1 MHNKDN
7 NDKDWM
13 DDNCLFIAIQMLE
26 KQKEI
31 QDRSL
36 EPNVC
41 HSMPLPVDPI
51 SRGNEEE
58 EEDKDLIGRH
68 RSDDCKNRYENLLL
82 PLRRHGEICHV
93 FQFNIST
100 EKTVLGAFFF
110 QSRFG
115 TTTLNYFPVMK
126 SLCLLSFDGPPRSVL
141 IDICVLAHRTRRN
154 GRIESRFYYHVRV

>member
-58 EEDKDLIGRH
+58 DKDLIGRH

-82 PLRRHGEICHV
+82 PFRRHGEICHV

-100 EKTVLGAFFF
+100 EKTMLGAFF
-110 QSRFG
+110 S
-115 TTTLNYFPVMK
+115 
-126 SLCLLSFDGPPRSVL
+126 
-141 IDICVLAHRTRRN
+141 
-154 GRIESRFYYHVRV
+154 

>member
-1 MHNKDN
+1 
-7 NDKDWM
+7 M

-58 EEDKDLIGRH
+58 EVVCCLFLKKQR
-68 RSDDCKNRYENLLL
+68 
-82 PLRRHGEICHV
+82 
-93 FQFNIST
+93 FNWASP
-100 EKTVLGAFFF
+100 E
-110 QSRFG
+110 
-115 TTTLNYFPVMK
+115 
-126 SLCLLSFDGPPRSVL
+126 
-141 IDICVLAHRTRRN
+141 
-154 GRIESRFYYHVRV
+154 